1 MSSAS
6 KMKSRDK
13 KVMNDSQKTPSK
25 ASGSM
30 GGSSVVVGGYN
41 PLLGTF
47 QTIESLSA
55 TGSSSLHNNGRFRH
69 IDESDSTG
77 ADCDSVSNNG
87 SWSGES
93 EDHKEKVPST
103 SIAAKQEIIPGAD
116 NDKRDKMRL
125 KNERKHQR
133 QKEKRAQELH
143 ERCCQYLMSRKL
155 EVHAQLIISMGI
167 PHERATYALMLNEG
181 KIEESINWLFDDGG
195 AKVADKKLDPTSG
208 NLKLDISQEL
218 GRILEL
224 ETKYKC
230 TKQDVERAVVTAE
243 GDIEKAEE
251 ALRRQKQDQSTASR
265 KPEDISDST
274 SVNNSKVPS
283 VLISQNTVGQLQPNS
298 GMYPAGREEALDRKN
313 LGYPRG
319 SSYISGESENQSVN
333 SLERIHM
340 KLQWMKLQ
348 QNAPLEENKRIP
360 YQQTPLSRS
369 TEETHYVTAL
379 GDQFKRLQ
387 QQDMREPVMV
397 MQQQQQQQQRSQ
409 SANTNVLPVSTMNAS
424 FTGAA
429 AAGSGWHPANRSEAA
444 QSNGYLPSR
453 SLPPNDLNSNLMYQQ
468 LQYQQYQGQVNNNG
482 HRMAGS
488 SAPPAVAPAASLGL
502 FSGFGSLAGS
512 SSSGL
517 DWNTD
522 GSLGHLDYNNIDW
535 SLDKG
540 LACVRPSQQYVAAS
554 SPYSAAS
561 SPYEAHMNGRTRMM
575 TNGNGM
581 GVAMGVQEAALVGN
595 GREWTS
601 PFEGKDLFSLSR
613 QYVPPSL

>member
-6 KMKSRDK
+6 KTKSRDK

-30 GGSSVVVGGYN
+30 GASNGVVVGAYN

-47 QTIESLSA
+47 QTIDSLSA
-55 TGSSSLHNNGRFRH
+55 TGSSSLHNNGRFRN

-87 SWSGES
+87 SWSGDS

-103 SIAAKQEIIPGAD
+103 AAKQEIVPGAD
-116 NDKRDKMRL
+116 NEKREKMRL

-143 ERCCQYLMSRKL
+143 ERCCQYLMSRKF
-155 EVHAQLIISMGI
+155 EVHTQKIMAMGI
-167 PHERATYALMLNEG
+167 AQERATYALMLNEG
-181 KIEESINWLFDDGG
+181 KIEESVNWLLDDGG
-195 AKVADKKLDPTSG
+195 SKVEDKKLDPTSG

-224 ETKYKC
+224 ETKYKF

-265 KPEDISDST
+265 KADDISDNT

-283 VLISQNTVGQLQPNS
+283 VHTSQNTVAQLQPNS
-298 GMYPAGREEALDRKN
+298 GMYPTGGEEALDRKN
-313 LGYPRG
+313 LGYSRG
-319 SSYISGESENQSVN
+319 SSYISEESENQSVN

-348 QNAPLEENKRIP
+348 QNNALEEKKRMSS
-360 YQQTPLSRS
+360 YQQTPLPRQ
-369 TEETHYVTAL
+369 TEETQYVAAL

-387 QQDMREPVMV
+387 QQDMREPVM
-397 MQQQQQQQQRSQ
+397 MMQQQQQRSQ
-409 SANTNVLPVSTMNAS
+409 SANTNVLPVSSMNAS

-429 AAGSGWHPANRSEAA
+429 AAAGSGWYPANRSEPA

-453 SLPPNDLNSNLMYQQ
+453 TLPPNDLNSNLMYQQ
-468 LQYQQYQGQVNNNG
+468 LQYQQYQGQVNNNS
-482 HRMAGS
+482 HRMAGA
-488 SAPPAVAPAASLGL
+488 SAPLAVAPAASLGL
-502 FSGFGSLAGS
+502 FSGFGSRSSS

-517 DWNTD
+517 DWNAD
-522 GSLGHLDYNNIDW
+522 GSLGYLDYNNIDW

-540 LACVRPSQQYVAAS
+540 LAFPRPSQQYAAT
-554 SPYSAAS
+554 S

-575 TNGNGM
+575 ANGNGM

>member
-6 KMKSRDK
+6 KTKSRDK

-30 GGSSVVVGGYN
+30 GASTGVVVGAYN

-47 QTIESLSA
+47 QTIDSLSA
-55 TGSSSLHNNGRFRH
+55 TGSSSLHNNGRFRN

-87 SWSGES
+87 SWSGDS
-93 EDHKEKVPST
+93 EDHKEKVSST
-103 SIAAKQEIIPGAD
+103 ATKQEIIPGAD
-116 NDKRDKMRL
+116 NDKREKMRL

-155 EVHAQLIISMGI
+155 EVHTQKIIAMGI
-167 PHERATYALMLNEG
+167 AHERATYALMLNEG
-181 KIEESINWLFDDGG
+181 KIEESVNWLLDDGG

-218 GRILEL
+218 SRILEL

-265 KPEDISDST
+265 KAEDIS
-274 SVNNSKVPS
+274 
-283 VLISQNTVGQLQPNS
+283 G
-298 GMYPAGREEALDRKN
+298 EESLDRKN

-319 SSYISGESENQSVN
+319 SSYISEDSENQNVN

-348 QNAPLEENKRIP
+348 QNNALEEKKRMP
-360 YQQTPLSRS
+360 YQQTPLPRQ
-369 TEETHYVTAL
+369 TEETQYVAAL

-387 QQDMREPVMV
+387 QHDMREPVM
-397 MQQQQQQQQRSQ
+397 MMQQQQQQRSQ

-429 AAGSGWHPANRSEAA
+429 AGSGWYPANRSEAA

-453 SLPPNDLNSNLMYQQ
+453 TLPPNDLNSNLMYQQ
-468 LQYQQYQGQVNNNG
+468 LQYQQYQGQVNNNS
-482 HRMAGS
+482 HRMAGA
-488 SAPPAVAPAASLGL
+488 SAPLAVAPAASLGL
-502 FSGFGSLAGS
+502 FSGFGNS

-517 DWNTD
+517 DWSAD
-522 GSLGHLDYNNIDW
+522 GSVGHLDYNNIDW
-535 SLDKG
+535 SLDRG
-540 LACVRPSQQYVAAS
+540 IGIPRPSQQYVAT
-554 SPYSAAS
+554 S

-575 TNGNGM
+575 ANGNGM
-581 GVAMGVQEAALVGN
+581 GVALGVQEAALVGN

>member
-1 MSSAS
+1 
-6 KMKSRDK
+6 
-13 KVMNDSQKTPSK
+13 MNDSQKTPSK

-30 GGSSVVVGGYN
+30 GASTGIVVGAYN

-47 QTIESLSA
+47 QTIESLST
-55 TGSSSLHNNGRFRH
+55 TGSSSLHNTGRFRN

-87 SWSGES
+87 SWSGDS
-93 EDHKEKVPST
+93 EDHKEKIPST
-103 SIAAKQEIIPGAD
+103 AAKQESIPGAD
-116 NDKRDKMRL
+116 NEKREKMRL

-155 EVHAQLIISMGI
+155 EVCAQQLIAMGFA
-167 PHERATYALMLNEG
+167 HERATYALMLNDG
-181 KIEESINWLFDDGG
+181 KIEESINWLIDDVG

-208 NLKLDISQEL
+208 NLKLDISPEL
-218 GRILEL
+218 GKILEL

-251 ALRRQKQDQSTASR
+251 TLRRQKLDQSTASR
-265 KPEDISDST
+265 KAEDISDNT

-283 VLISQNTVGQLQPNS
+283 VHTSQNTVAQLQPNS
-298 GMYPAGREEALDRKN
+298 GMYPAGGVEALDRKN

-319 SSYISGESENQSVN
+319 SSYISEESENQSVN

-348 QNAPLEENKRIP
+348 QNNALEEKKRMP
-360 YQQTPLSRS
+360 YQQTPLPRQ
-369 TEETHYVTAL
+369 TEETHYVAAL

-387 QQDMREPVMV
+387 QQDMREPVM
-397 MQQQQQQQQRSQ
+397 MMQQQQQQQRSQ

-429 AAGSGWHPANRSEAA
+429 AGSGWYPANRSEAA
-444 QSNGYLPSR
+444 QSNGYLPSIT
-453 SLPPNDLNSNLMYQQ
+453 LPPNDLNSNLMYQQ
-468 LQYQQYQGQVNNNG
+468 LQYQQYQGQVNNNS
-482 HRMAGS
+482 HRMAGA
-488 SAPPAVAPAASLGL
+488 SAPLAVAPAASLGL
-502 FSGFGSLAGS
+502 FSGFGSAPHS

-540 LACVRPSQQYVAAS
+540 LACPRPSQQYVAT
-554 SPYSAAS
+554 S
-561 SPYEAHMNGRTRMM
+561 SPYEAPMNGRTRMM
-575 TNGNGM
+575 ANGNAM